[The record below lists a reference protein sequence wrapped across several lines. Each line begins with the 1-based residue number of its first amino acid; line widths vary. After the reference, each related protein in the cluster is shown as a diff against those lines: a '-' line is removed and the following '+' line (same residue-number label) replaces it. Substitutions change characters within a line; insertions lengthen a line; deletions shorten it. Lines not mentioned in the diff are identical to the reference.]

1 MSRIGSP
8 DIKLVQLSQEDLQAL
23 ASSEPTHA
31 LASAPEGAL
40 PPPHVAARSLEQ
52 LRTGTP
58 PFWCAPFM
66 IVAADSSAIL
76 GGCRF
81 KGIPISGSVEIGYGV
96 AVSERGRGVAT
107 AAVETLLGLA
117 AANGATQVVAHIV
130 PDNVASAKVVSRLG
144 FSSGHPILD
153 QDGETVVPWSYQ
165 IGT

>member
-1 MSRIGSP
+1 
-8 DIKLVQLSQEDLQAL
+8 
-23 ASSEPTHA
+23 
-31 LASAPEGAL
+31 
-40 PPPHVAARSLEQ
+40 
-52 LRTGTP
+52 
-58 PFWCAPFM
+58 M

-153 QDGETVVPWSYQ
+153 QDGETVVPWSFQ
-165 IGT
+165 IAT